1 MRFPSSIFD
10 GSDVFGAAI
19 QPELAQLH
27 TSLSKCRLAVNNS
40 IAPQPLSSSMCAN
53 KTDLPAKV
61 RMTLIDQNN
70 HGQRID
76 NYLLTQLKGV
86 PRSHIYRLLR
96 SGQVRVNKGRIKPPY
111 RLQTG
116 DEVRIPPVRM
126 SENNEV
132 SVPDAVIR
140 LLAEAVLFENDDL
153 LIINKPS
160 GLAVHSGSGVQYG
173 VAEAYK
179 QSHPDVFIELVHRL
193 DRDTSG
199 CLLLAKNR
207 ASLNA
212 MHSMMREAHGID
224 KQYLALVAGH
234 WPNQTTVDARLEK
247 IQRSGEHMVEVRDSG
262 AAARSHFE
270 ARTLYRDAS
279 LMAVQLETGRTHQ
292 IRVHASHC
300 GHPLAG
306 DTKYGNDTFNK
317 QMKALG
323 LKRLF
328 LHACRLTLKINK
340 QNIDVEAPLP
350 TELQNLLE
358 KLEP

>member
-1 MRFPSSIFD
+1 
-10 GSDVFGAAI
+10 
-19 QPELAQLH
+19 
-27 TSLSKCRLAVNNS
+27 
-40 IAPQPLSSSMCAN
+40 MCAD
-53 KTDLPAKV
+53 KTDPPAKV
-61 RMTLIDQNN
+61 RITLIDQNN

-76 NYLLTQLKGV
+76 NYLLSQLKGV

-111 RLQTG
+111 RLKAG
-116 DEVRIPPVRM
+116 DEVRIPPVRLAK
-126 SENNEV
+126 SHDIL
-132 SVPDAVIR
+132 VPDAVIR
-140 LLAEAVLFENDDL
+140 LLAESVLFENDDL
-153 LIINKPS
+153 MVINKPS
-160 GLAVHSGSGVQYG
+160 GLPVHAGSGIQYG

-179 QSHPDVFIELVHRL
+179 QSHPDTFIELVHRL
-193 DRDTSG
+193 DRNTSG

-207 ASLNA
+207 ACLSA
-212 MHSMMREAHGID
+212 MHTMMRDARGID

-234 WPNQTTVDARLEK
+234 WPNPTTVDARLK
-247 IQRSGEHMVEVRDSG
+247 KMQRSGEHMVEVSATG

-279 LMAVQLETGRTHQ
+279 LMTVQLETGRTHQ

-306 DTKYGNDTFNK
+306 DSKYGDDTFNK

-328 LHACRLTLKINK
+328 LHACRLSFKIN
-340 QNIDVEAPLP
+340 QQRIAVEAPLP
-350 TELQNLLE
+350 TELQNLLD
-358 KLEP
+358 KLQV